1 MKKIYIQPSIKAVK
15 IQTAVMQSASLPTP
29 LTGKGNVP
37 DYDPDEEG
45 FNDENDI

>member
-15 IQTAVMQSASLPTP
+15 IQTAVMQSASLPES
-29 LTGKGNVP
+29 LTGKGYVP
-37 DYDPDEEG
+37 DYDPEEE